1 MSRNRVLS
9 MILGLTALS
18 TPLWAQSMNADSQAQ
33 TADQKQVA
41 GKPDHTDPLERP
53 LTEKEKQ
60 KKVKALQEESAKA
73 YKQVLEDMIYI
84 ITPEE
89 LQAFAK
95 LSNDEERDH
104 FIELIWKLRD
114 PTPDTPENEF
124 KDEHYRRLAYAD
136 EHFAAGIPG
145 RNTDR
150 GMIYIKF
157 GPPDEKE
164 SHASGGLYQRPIE
177 EGGGTM
183 TTLPFEIWRYRHL
196 DDVGENVLI
205 EFVDSCQCGDYHIT
219 IDPEEK
225 NALKHTPGGN
235 PQPNA
240 LVQDRQNSKQF
251 DRLAML
257 VALYRNPK
265 LKWGDRPDVHSII
278 RDNLLPFDMR
288 IDFIKAALDKVLVPV
303 TIQVQ
308 NRDISFES
316 KDGVAHGTVHVDGR
330 VYNMTGEVVQAF
342 EDTVSLD
349 IPADLL
355 ERVSE
360 NRSLY
365 WKAFPLPAGRY
376 RMEVILKDVKGDRM
390 GAISKSFVVPAFGD
404 DRLASSSL
412 ILADLMEK
420 VPSSSVGAGNFVI
433 DDTKVRP
440 RVESGDGKP
449 ASFRH
454 DQKMNV
460 WMQVYNLGIDGQSNK
475 PSATIEY
482 EVVNAATNAAVLHL
496 EDSTAAMGSTGDKI
510 TLRQS
515 VALDKVP
522 AGAYRLTIKVNDQVS
537 GQRLSPSVNFLV
549 E

>member
-1 MSRNRVLS
+1 
-9 MILGLTALS
+9 
-18 TPLWAQSMNADSQAQ
+18 
-33 TADQKQVA
+33 
-41 GKPDHTDPLERP
+41 
-53 LTEKEKQ
+53 
-60 KKVKALQEESAKA
+60 
-73 YKQVLEDMIYI
+73 
-84 ITPEE
+84 
-89 LQAFAK
+89 
-95 LSNDEERDH
+95 
-104 FIELIWKLRD
+104 
-114 PTPDTPENEF
+114 
-124 KDEHYRRLAYAD
+124 
-136 EHFAAGIPG
+136 
-145 RNTDR
+145 
-150 GMIYIKF
+150 
-157 GPPDEKE
+157 
-164 SHASGGLYQRPIE
+164 
-177 EGGGTM
+177 
-183 TTLPFEIWRYRHL
+183 
-196 DDVGENVLI
+196 
-205 EFVDSCQCGDYHIT
+205 
-219 IDPEEK
+219 
-225 NALKHTPGGN
+225 
-235 PQPNA
+235 
-240 LVQDRQNSKQF
+240 
-251 DRLAML
+251 
-257 VALYRNPK
+257 
-265 LKWGDRPDVHSII
+265 
-278 RDNLLPFDMR
+278 
-288 IDFIKAALDKVLVPV
+288 
-303 TIQVQ
+303 
-308 NRDISFES
+308 
-316 KDGVAHGTVHVDGR
+316 
-330 VYNMTGEVVQAF
+330 MTGEVVQAF
-342 EDTVSLD
+342 EDAVSLD
-349 IPADLL
+349 IPSDLL